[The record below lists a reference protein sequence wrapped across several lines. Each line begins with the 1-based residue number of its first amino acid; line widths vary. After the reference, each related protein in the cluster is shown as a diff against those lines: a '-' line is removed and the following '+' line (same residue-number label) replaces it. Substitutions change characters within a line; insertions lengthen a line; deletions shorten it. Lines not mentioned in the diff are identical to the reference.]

1 VKPSNSIVYVVD
13 DEISVREAVA
23 SLIESVA
30 LNVECFASPQEF
42 LRRCNREGPSCL
54 VLDVRMPGLSGL
66 DLQRELARTGQPI
79 PIVFIS
85 AYGDIPMAV
94 RAMKAGAIEFL
105 TKPFR
110 DEDLLDAIRHALDRD
125 QAARAR
131 HAELAG
137 VTNRYAQLTT
147 RQRQIATKIV
157 EGKLNKQIAA
167 ELELSEHTIKIHRR
181 RIMQKMGAA
190 NVASLVHLMEQVP

>member
-1 VKPSNSIVYVVD
+1 MARSGAAAIKPTRFSENRASLRNSRVKPSNSIVYVVD

-110 DEDLLDAIRHALDRD
+110 DEDL
-125 QAARAR
+125 
-131 HAELAG
+131 
-137 VTNRYAQLTT
+137 
-147 RQRQIATKIV
+147 
-157 EGKLNKQIAA
+157 
-167 ELELSEHTIKIHRR
+167 
-181 RIMQKMGAA
+181 
-190 NVASLVHLMEQVP
+190 